1 MKPSNQKLALVHRLA
16 VFLVERRRRKEL
28 LFESESGQIV
38 SDLRPRLA
46 VDWKEIRELVPGAEN
61 PTSIPEMEKLLLKVL

>member
-1 MKPSNQKLALVHRLA
+1 MKPSKAKTALVHRLA

-28 LFESESGQIV
+28 LFESESEQIV

-46 VDWKEIRELVPGAEN
+46 VDWKEIRELVPGVGN
-61 PTSIPEMEKLLLKVL
+61 STSIPEMEKLLLKVL

>member
-16 VFLVERRRRKEL
+16 VSLVEKRRHKQA
-28 LFESESGQIV
+28 LFEIESGQIV

-46 VDWKEIRELVPGAEN
+46 TDWKEIRELVPGVRN
-61 PTSIPEMEKLLLKVL
+61 STSIPEMEQLLLKTL